1 MNVTIFYNDGTHEF
15 YHGINRVNIVKGNLS
30 INGIQDGNH
39 YTYNF
44 LLEEI
49 KQIKVV

>member
-1 MNVTIFYNDGTHEF
+1 MNVTLYYKDGTHEF
-15 YHGINRVNIVKGNLS
+15 YHGITRVNIVGEDVSL
-30 INGIQDGNH
+30 NGMFDGSH

-44 LLEEI
+44 SLADI